1 MSIPT
6 IAAVL
11 LSSSLVLAPPLM
23 AQEHAHTPGMT
34 HPTAAPLPTQGGH
47 AAFAAISEIV
57 AMLQADASTDWSKV
71 NIERL
76 RLHLVDM
83 DLVTLRSR
91 VAATPV
97 TGGAQFVVVFDDA
110 VVHQANAAFALAR
123 FHAGAGAEMRM
134 GVVHRRCAVG
144 GPAGVGNARR
154 ALQTTRGCIDLRH
167 QLSHPLGAARPLQTR
182 RLAHLALRRIDRHA
196 TGVITPVLQAL
207 QALDQDGNNIAAR
220 NRTDDAAHGLS
231 PVGDGTLSPSRRNKR
246 FIYPFNCT

>member
-1 MSIPT
+1 MRIPA

-11 LSSSLVLAPPLM
+11 LSCLVLAPPLM

-97 TGGAQFVVVFDDA
+97 TGGAQFVVRGTGETIAAIKRMTAAHVTMVGNSGGPRVVRTELPDGVRLIVTVTDPSDA
-110 VVHQANAAFALAR
+110 AAGAKLRGLGFIGLMVSGDHHPAHHMALAR
-123 FHAGAGAEMRM
+123 GDAM
-134 GVVHRRCAVG
+134 
-144 GPAGVGNARR
+144 
-154 ALQTTRGCIDLRH
+154 
-167 QLSHPLGAARPLQTR
+167 
-182 RLAHLALRRIDRHA
+182 
-196 TGVITPVLQAL
+196 
-207 QALDQDGNNIAAR
+207 
-220 NRTDDAAHGLS
+220 TDHGH
-231 PVGDGTLSPSRRNKR
+231 
-246 FIYPFNCT
+246 